1 MGPVEQNEAIRFMRG
16 LESAAFLNTVL
27 IGWQD
32 TPIDRAFYYTV
43 TTTRWGLYD
52 DRTPNKTYYG
62 MQAFGELT
70 RYGERVAAAGNL
82 PEGSRTLAGRNAAGD
97 LAILT
102 ACWKSGPLEI
112 AFDIDGIERFGS
124 IEVRMLDPTHDLE
137 KVFSAGTVSGPL
149 KVRTVSESSV
159 ILIEMKKS
167 RPRSGRKIGIVPKE
181 RPPRKRQLSEQA
193 RRFGGMGRAYS
204 ALRL

>member
-1 MGPVEQNEAIRFMRG
+1 MRG

-27 IGWQD
+27 IVAGHADRPGVLLHGHDDALGPVRQ
-32 TPIDRAFYYTV
+32 TGRRTRPITACSLRRADSL
-43 TTTRWGLYD
+43 R
-52 DRTPNKTYYG
+52 RT
-62 MQAFGELT
+62 
-70 RYGERVAAAGNL
+70 VAAAGNL

-124 IEVRMLDPTHDLE
+124 VEVRMLDPTHDLE
-137 KVFSAGTVSGPL
+137 KGFFRRDGLGS
-149 KVRTVSESSV
+149 SESPHR
-159 ILIEMKKS
+159 IRIERHPDRAEKI
-167 RPRSGRKIGIVPKE
+167 PARSGRKIGIVPKE
-181 RPPRKRQLSEQA
+181 RPLRKRQLSEQA

>member
-137 KVFSAGTVSGPL
+137 KGFFRRDGLGSA
-149 KVRTVSESSV
+149 ESPHR
-159 ILIEMKKS
+159 IRIERHPDRDEKI
-167 RPRSGRKIGIVPKE
+167 PARSGRKIGIVPEE

>member
-1 MGPVEQNEAIRFMRG
+1 MRQRY
-16 LESAAFLNTVL
+16 LRLISVL
-27 IGWQD
+27 
-32 TPIDRAFYYTV
+32 
-43 TTTRWGLYD
+43 L
-52 DRTPNKTYYG
+52 
-62 MQAFGELT
+62 L
-70 RYGERVAAAGNL
+70 
-82 PEGSRTLAGRNAAGD
+82 

-137 KVFSAGTVSGPL
+137 KVFSVGSA
-149 KVRTVSESSV
+149 ESPHR
-159 ILIEMKKS
+159 IRIERHPDRDEKI
-167 RPRSGRKIGIVPKE
+167 PARSGRKIGIVPEE

>member
-82 PEGSRTLAGRNAAGD
+82 PEGSARWRDGTPR
-97 LAILT
+97 AI
-102 ACWKSGPLEI
+102 WP
-112 AFDIDGIERFGS
+112 
-124 IEVRMLDPTHDLE
+124 
-137 KVFSAGTVSGPL
+137 
-149 KVRTVSESSV
+149 
-159 ILIEMKKS
+159 
-167 RPRSGRKIGIVPKE
+167 
-181 RPPRKRQLSEQA
+181 
-193 RRFGGMGRAYS
+193 Y
-204 ALRL
+204 